1 MGSEFLT
8 SPFDN
13 LLKPVDDHLIV
24 HNELMSSLILGNRIQ
39 IHSSEHGIPDLDTT
53 KIVIIGIPENRNSID
68 YLGDELNLNEI
79 RKSFYN
85 LYPGNWSTEIADLG
99 NLILG
104 ENVEQTYGRI
114 ISMLSILFEK
124 NIIPIIIGGSHDLL
138 YANYR
143 AYDSFK
149 STVNIV
155 NIDSNFDIGDS
166 AKPINNLSYLG
177 KIILDE
183 PHNLFNYSNL
193 GYQTYHN
200 SQEEIDLMENLYFES
215 YRLGEVCSNIRL
227 SEPVMRDAD
236 IVSIDLKS
244 VRASEL
250 SSRQKFSPNGFD
262 GKEIC
267 SLSRYA
273 GISNKV
279 SSFGIY
285 EYKSSNED
293 EITEMLISQ
302 IVWYFIEGVNCRIQ
316 DSDFQNDEDYNKF
329 TVIVDE
335 YELVFYQNKIT
346 SRWWIEIIG
355 DGSNNKLKQ
364 NTLLPCTLDDYEVA
378 KNGMIPER
386 WFKAIKKKCF
396 INLYKIMTVRKIN
409 YLRM

>member
-24 HNELMSSLILGNRIQ
+24 HNELMSSLILGNKIQ
-39 IHSSEHGIPDLDTT
+39 IHTSEHGIPDLDTT
-53 KIVIIGIPENRNSID
+53 KIVIIGIPENRNSTD

-79 RKSFYN
+79 RKSLYN

-177 KIILDE
+177 KIILDK

-236 IVSIDLKS
+236 IVSVDLKS

-267 SLSRYA
+267 ALSRYA

-302 IVWYFIEGVNCRIQ
+302 IIWYFIEGVNCRIQ

-386 WFKAIKKKCF
+386 WFKAIKK
-396 INLYKIMTVRKIN
+396 NVL
-409 YLRM
+409 

>member
-24 HNELMSSLILGNRIQ
+24 HNELMSSLILGNKIQ
-39 IHSSEHGIPDLDTT
+39 IHTSERGIPDLDTT

-79 RKSFYN
+79 RKSLYN
-85 LYPGNWSTEIADLG
+85 LYPGNWSTKIADLG

-215 YRLGEVCSNIRL
+215 YRLGEVSSNLRL

-267 SLSRYA
+267 ALSRYA

-302 IVWYFIEGVNCRIQ
+302 IIWYFIEGVNCRIQ

-335 YELVFYQNKIT
+335 YELIFYQNKIT

-378 KNGMIPER
+378 KNGSIPER
-386 WFKAIKKKCF
+386 WFKAIKK
-396 INLYKIMTVRKIN
+396 NVL
-409 YLRM
+409 

>member
-24 HNELMSSLILGNRIQ
+24 HNELMSSLILGNKIQ
-39 IHSSEHGIPDLDTT
+39 IHTSERGIPDLDTI
-53 KIVIIGIPENRNSID
+53 KIVIIGVPENRNSID

-79 RKSFYN
+79 RKSLYN

-114 ISMLSILFEK
+114 ISMFSILFEK

-143 AYDSFK
+143 SYDSFK

-215 YRLGEVCSNIRL
+215 YRLGEVSSNLRL

-267 SLSRYA
+267 ALSRYA

-302 IVWYFIEGVNCRIQ
+302 IIWYFIEGVNCRIQ

-335 YELVFYQNKIT
+335 YELIFYQNKIT

-364 NTLLPCTLDDYEVA
+364 NTLLACTLDDYEVA
-378 KNGMIPER
+378 KNGSIPER
-386 WFKAIKKKCF
+386 WFKAIKK
-396 INLYKIMTVRKIN
+396 NVL
-409 YLRM
+409 

>member
-24 HNELMSSLILGNRIQ
+24 HNELMSSLILGNKIQ
-39 IHSSEHGIPDLDTT
+39 IHTSEHGIPDLDTT
-53 KIVIIGIPENRNSID
+53 KIVIIGIPENRNSTD

-79 RKSFYN
+79 RKSLYN

-236 IVSIDLKS
+236 IVSVDLKS

-267 SLSRYA
+267 ALSRYA

-302 IVWYFIEGVNCRIQ
+302 IIWYFIEGVNCRIQ

-346 SRWWIEIIG
+346 SRWWIEIIV

-378 KNGMIPER
+378 KSGMIPER
-386 WFKAIKKKCF
+386 WFKAIKK
-396 INLYKIMTVRKIN
+396 NVL
-409 YLRM
+409 

>member
-24 HNELMSSLILGNRIQ
+24 HNELMSSLILGNKIQ
-39 IHSSEHGIPDLDTT
+39 IHTSERGIPDLDTT
-53 KIVIIGIPENRNSID
+53 KIVFIGIPENRNSID

-79 RKSFYN
+79 RKSLYN

-149 STVNIV
+149 NTVNIV

-378 KNGMIPER
+378 KSGMIPER
-386 WFKAIKKKCF
+386 WFKAIKK
-396 INLYKIMTVRKIN
+396 NVL
-409 YLRM
+409 

>member
-1 MGSEFLT
+1 MASEFLT

-24 HNELMSSLILGNRIQ
+24 HNELMSSLILGNRIK
-39 IHSSEHGIPDLDTT
+39 IHTSQNGIPDLDSV
-53 KIVIIGIPENRNSID
+53 KIVIIGIPENRNSVD

-85 LYPGNWSTEIADLG
+85 LYPGNWSSNIADLG

-104 ENVEQTYGRI
+104 ENVEQTYGRL
-114 ISMLSILFEK
+114 ISLLSILFEK
-124 NIIPIIIGGSHDLL
+124 GIIPLIVGGSHDLL

-143 AYDSFK
+143 SYDSFK
-149 STVNIV
+149 STVNLV
-155 NIDSNFDIGDS
+155 NIDSNFDLGDS
-166 AKPINNLSYLG
+166 SKPINNLSYLG

-193 GYQTYHN
+193 GFQTYHN

-215 YRLGEVCSNIRL
+215 YRLGEVSSNIRL
-227 SEPVMRDAD
+227 AEPVMRDAD

-267 SLSRYA
+267 ALSRYA

-279 SSFGIY
+279 TSFGIY

-302 IVWYFIEGVNCRIQ
+302 IIWYFIEGVNCRVK
-316 DSDFQNDEDYNKF
+316 DSDFQNEQDYNKF

-335 YELVFYQNKIT
+335 YELLFYQNKIT
-346 SRWWIEIIG
+346 SRWWIEIVAE
-355 DGSNNKLKQ
+355 GSNNKLKQ
-364 NTLLPCTLDDYEVA
+364 NTLLPCTHDDYEDA
-378 KNGMIPER
+378 KNGVIPER
-386 WFKAIKKKCF
+386 WFKAIKK
-396 INLYKIMTVRKIN
+396 NVL
-409 YLRM
+409 

>member
-24 HNELMSSLILGNRIQ
+24 HNELMSSLILGNKIQ
-39 IHSSEHGIPDLDTT
+39 IHTSEHGIPDLDTT

-79 RKSFYN
+79 RKSLYN

-215 YRLGEVCSNIRL
+215 YRLGEVSSNIRL

-236 IVSIDLKS
+236 IVSVDLKS

-250 SSRQKFSPNGFD
+250 SSRQKFSPNGLD

-267 SLSRYA
+267 ALSRYA

-279 SSFGIY
+279 SSFAIY

-302 IVWYFIEGVNCRIQ
+302 IIWYFIEGVNCRVQ

-378 KNGMIPER
+378 KSGMIPER
-386 WFKAIKKKCF
+386 WFKAIKK
-396 INLYKIMTVRKIN
+396 NVL
-409 YLRM
+409 

>member
-24 HNELMSSLILGNRIQ
+24 HNELMSSLILGNKIQ
-39 IHSSEHGIPDLDTT
+39 IHTSEYGIPDLDTT

-79 RKSFYN
+79 RKSLYN

-104 ENVEQTYGRI
+104 ESVEQTYGRI

-273 GISNKV
+273 GLSNKV

-386 WFKAIKKKCF
+386 WFKAIKK
-396 INLYKIMTVRKIN
+396 NVL
-409 YLRM
+409 

>member
-24 HNELMSSLILGNRIQ
+24 HNELMSSLILGNKIQ
-39 IHSSEHGIPDLDTT
+39 IHTSKHGIPDLDPT
-53 KIVIIGIPENRNSID
+53 KIVIIGIPEIRNSID

-155 NIDSNFDIGDS
+155 NIDSNFDLGDS

-200 SQEEIDLMENLYFES
+200 SQEGIDLMENLYFES

-236 IVSIDLKS
+236 IVSVDLKS

-267 SLSRYA
+267 ALSRYA

-302 IVWYFIEGVNCRIQ
+302 IIWYFIEGVNCRIQ

-386 WFKAIKKKCF
+386 WFKAIKK
-396 INLYKIMTVRKIN
+396 NVL
-409 YLRM
+409 

>member
-24 HNELMSSLILGNRIQ
+24 HNELMSSLILGNKIQ
-39 IHSSEHGIPDLDTT
+39 IHTSKYGIPDLDTT
-53 KIVIIGIPENRNSID
+53 RIVIIGIPENRNSID

-149 STVNIV
+149 SSVNIV

-236 IVSIDLKS
+236 IVSVDLKS

-267 SLSRYA
+267 ALSRYA

-302 IVWYFIEGVNCRIQ
+302 IIWYFIEGINCRIK

-364 NTLLPCTLDDYEVA
+364 KTLLPCTLDDYEIA

-386 WFKAIKKKCF
+386 WFKAIKK
-396 INLYKIMTVRKIN
+396 NVL
-409 YLRM
+409 

>member
-24 HNELMSSLILGNRIQ
+24 HNELMSSLILGNKIQ

-53 KIVIIGIPENRNSID
+53 RIVIIGIPENRNSID

-200 SQEEIDLMENLYFES
+200 SQEEIDLMGNLYFES

-267 SLSRYA
+267 ALSRYA

-302 IVWYFIEGVNCRIQ
+302 IVWYFIEGVNCRVQ

-386 WFKAIKKKCF
+386 WFKAIKK
-396 INLYKIMTVRKIN
+396 NVL
-409 YLRM
+409 

>member
-1 MGSEFLT
+1 MASEFLT

-24 HNELMSSLILGNRIQ
+24 HNELMSSLILGNRIK
-39 IHSSEHGIPDLDTT
+39 IHTSQNGIPDLDSV
-53 KIVIIGIPENRNSID
+53 KIVIIGIPENRNSVD

-85 LYPGNWSTEIADLG
+85 LYPGNWSSNIADLG

-104 ENVEQTYGRI
+104 ENVEQTYGRL
-114 ISMLSILFEK
+114 ISLLSILFEK
-124 NIIPIIIGGSHDLL
+124 GIIPLIVGGSHDLL

-143 AYDSFK
+143 SYDSFK

-155 NIDSNFDIGDS
+155 NIDSNFDLGDS
-166 AKPINNLSYLG
+166 SKPINNLSYLG

-193 GYQTYHN
+193 GFQTYHN

-215 YRLGEVCSNIRL
+215 YRLGEVSSNIRL
-227 SEPVMRDAD
+227 AEPVMRDAD

-267 SLSRYA
+267 ALSRYA

-279 SSFGIY
+279 TSFGIY

-302 IVWYFIEGVNCRIQ
+302 IIWYFIEGVNCRVK
-316 DSDFQNDEDYNKF
+316 DSDFQNEQDYNKF

-355 DGSNNKLKQ
+355 EGSNNKLKQ
-364 NTLLPCTLDDYEVA
+364 NTLLPCTHDDYEDA
-378 KNGMIPER
+378 KNGVIPER
-386 WFKAIKKKCF
+386 WFKAIKK
-396 INLYKIMTVRKIN
+396 NVL
-409 YLRM
+409 

>member
-24 HNELMSSLILGNRIQ
+24 HNELMSSLILGNKIQ
-39 IHSSEHGIPDLDTT
+39 IHTSEHGIPDLDTT

-79 RKSFYN
+79 RKSLYN

-236 IVSIDLKS
+236 IVCVDLKS

-267 SLSRYA
+267 ALSRYA

-279 SSFGIY
+279 SSFGVY

-302 IVWYFIEGVNCRIQ
+302 IIWYFIEGVNCRVQ

-378 KNGMIPER
+378 KNGIIPER
-386 WFKAIKKKCF
+386 WFKAIKK
-396 INLYKIMTVRKIN
+396 NVL
-409 YLRM
+409 

>member
-1 MGSEFLT
+1 MASEFLT
-8 SPFDN
+8 SPFVN

-24 HNELMSSLILGNRIQ
+24 HNELMSSLILGNRIK
-39 IHSSEHGIPDLDTT
+39 IHSSQNGIPDLDSV
-53 KIVIIGIPENRNSID
+53 KIVIIGIPENRNSVD

-85 LYPGNWSTEIADLG
+85 LYPGNWSSNIADLG

-104 ENVEQTYGRI
+104 ENVEQTYGRL
-114 ISMLSILFEK
+114 ISLLSILFEK
-124 NIIPIIIGGSHDLL
+124 GIIPLIVGGSHDLL

-143 AYDSFK
+143 SYDSFK

-155 NIDSNFDIGDS
+155 NIDSNFDLGDS
-166 AKPINNLSYLG
+166 SKPINNLSYLG

-193 GYQTYHN
+193 GFQTYHN

-215 YRLGEVCSNIRL
+215 YRLGEVSSNIRL
-227 SEPVMRDAD
+227 AEPVMRDAD

-267 SLSRYA
+267 ALSRYA

-279 SSFGIY
+279 TSFGIY

-302 IVWYFIEGVNCRIQ
+302 IIWYFIEGVNCRVK
-316 DSDFQNDEDYNKF
+316 DSDFQNEQDYNKF

-355 DGSNNKLKQ
+355 EGSNNKLKQ
-364 NTLLPCTLDDYEVA
+364 NTLLPCTHDDYEDA

-386 WFKAIKKKCF
+386 WFKAIKK
-396 INLYKIMTVRKIN
+396 NVL
-409 YLRM
+409 

>member
-24 HNELMSSLILGNRIQ
+24 HNELMSSLILGNKIQ
-39 IHSSEHGIPDLDTT
+39 IHTSKHGIPDLDTT

-104 ENVEQTYGRI
+104 ENVEQTYGRV
-114 ISMLSILFEK
+114 ISILSILFEK
-124 NIIPIIIGGSHDLL
+124 NIIPVIIGGSHDLL

-177 KIILDE
+177 KIIIDE

-267 SLSRYA
+267 ALSRYA

-302 IVWYFIEGVNCRIQ
+302 IIWYFIEGVNCRVQ

-335 YELVFYQNKIT
+335 YELIFYQNKIT

-378 KNGMIPER
+378 KNGSIPER
-386 WFKAIKKKCF
+386 WFKAIKK
-396 INLYKIMTVRKIN
+396 NVL
-409 YLRM
+409 

>member
-24 HNELMSSLILGNRIQ
+24 HNELMSSLILGNKIQ
-39 IHSSEHGIPDLDTT
+39 IHTSKHGIPDLDTT
-53 KIVIIGIPENRNSID
+53 RIVIIGIPENRNSID

-79 RKSFYN
+79 RKSLYN

-149 STVNIV
+149 SSVNIV

-236 IVSIDLKS
+236 IVSVDLKS

-267 SLSRYA
+267 ALSRYA

-302 IVWYFIEGVNCRIQ
+302 IIWYFIEGINCRIK

-386 WFKAIKKKCF
+386 WFKAIKK
-396 INLYKIMTVRKIN
+396 NVL
-409 YLRM
+409 

>member
-24 HNELMSSLILGNRIQ
+24 HNELMSSLILGNKIQ
-39 IHSSEHGIPDLDTT
+39 IHTSKHGLPDLDTT
-53 KIVIIGIPENRNSID
+53 RIVIIGIPENRNSID

-149 STVNIV
+149 SSVNIV

-236 IVSIDLKS
+236 IVSVDLKS

-267 SLSRYA
+267 ALSRYA

-302 IVWYFIEGVNCRIQ
+302 IIWYFIEGINCRIK

-364 NTLLPCTLDDYEVA
+364 KTLLPCTLDDYEVA

-386 WFKAIKKKCF
+386 WFKAIKK
-396 INLYKIMTVRKIN
+396 NVL
-409 YLRM
+409 

>member
-24 HNELMSSLILGNRIQ
+24 HNELMSSLILGNKIQ
-39 IHSSEHGIPDLDTT
+39 IHTSEHGIPDLDTT

-104 ENVEQTYGRI
+104 ESVEQTYGRI

-267 SLSRYA
+267 ALSRYA

-386 WFKAIKKKCF
+386 WFKAIKK
-396 INLYKIMTVRKIN
+396 NVL
-409 YLRM
+409 

>member
-24 HNELMSSLILGNRIQ
+24 HNELMSSLILGNKIQ
-39 IHSSEHGIPDLDTT
+39 IHTSEHGIPDLDTT

-79 RKSFYN
+79 RKSLYN

-104 ENVEQTYGRI
+104 ESVEQTYGRI

-215 YRLGEVCSNIRL
+215 YRLGEVSSNIRL

-236 IVSIDLKS
+236 IVSVDLKS

-267 SLSRYA
+267 ALSRYA

-302 IVWYFIEGVNCRIQ
+302 IIWYFIEGVNCRVQ

-386 WFKAIKKKCF
+386 WFKAIKK
-396 INLYKIMTVRKIN
+396 NVL
-409 YLRM
+409 

>member
-24 HNELMSSLILGNRIQ
+24 HNELMSSLILGNKIQ
-39 IHSSEHGIPDLDTT
+39 IHTSKHGIPDLDPT
-53 KIVIIGIPENRNSID
+53 KIVIIGIPETRNSID

-155 NIDSNFDIGDS
+155 NIDSNFDLGDS

-200 SQEEIDLMENLYFES
+200 SQEGIDLMENLYFES

-236 IVSIDLKS
+236 IVSVDLKS

-267 SLSRYA
+267 ALSRYA

-302 IVWYFIEGVNCRIQ
+302 IIWYFIEGVNCRIQ

-386 WFKAIKKKCF
+386 WFKAIKK
-396 INLYKIMTVRKIN
+396 NVL
-409 YLRM
+409 

>member
-24 HNELMSSLILGNRIQ
+24 HNELMSSLILGNKIQ

-79 RKSFYN
+79 RKSLYN

-104 ENVEQTYGRI
+104 ESVEQTYGRI

-215 YRLGEVCSNIRL
+215 YRLGEVSSNIRL

-236 IVSIDLKS
+236 IVSVDLKS

-267 SLSRYA
+267 ALSRYA

-302 IVWYFIEGVNCRIQ
+302 IIWYFIEGVNCRIQ

-386 WFKAIKKKCF
+386 WFKAIKK
-396 INLYKIMTVRKIN
+396 NVL
-409 YLRM
+409 

>member
-24 HNELMSSLILGNRIQ
+24 HNELMSSLILGNKIQ
-39 IHSSEHGIPDLDTT
+39 IHTSEHGIPDLDTT

-79 RKSFYN
+79 RKSLYN

-104 ENVEQTYGRI
+104 ESVEQTYGRI

-386 WFKAIKKKCF
+386 WFKAIKK
-396 INLYKIMTVRKIN
+396 NVL
-409 YLRM
+409 

>member
-24 HNELMSSLILGNRIQ
+24 HNDLMSSLILGNKIQ

-53 KIVIIGIPENRNSID
+53 RIAIIGIPENRNSID

-79 RKSFYN
+79 RKSLYN

-215 YRLGEVCSNIRL
+215 YRLGEVSSNIRL

-236 IVSIDLKS
+236 IVSVDLKS

-267 SLSRYA
+267 ALSRYA

-302 IVWYFIEGVNCRIQ
+302 IIWYFIEGVNCRVQ

-335 YELVFYQNKIT
+335 YELVFYQNKVT

-378 KNGMIPER
+378 KSGMIPER
-386 WFKAIKKKCF
+386 WFKAIKK
-396 INLYKIMTVRKIN
+396 NVL
-409 YLRM
+409 